1 MEKKDHTQVHSN
13 LFSSA
18 RWHYLNAIIRNRLFT
33 YLEECAI
40 FKLLNKVSIL
50 LIIWFLKCSACS
62 IQSTATGS
70 VESFDVA
77 GATSPTGGTFIDF
90 TWRQAKVAPNL
101 KFIST
106 FFPDS
111 AASHFRQLS
120 EQTAL
125 DAKLTASSPVVCGNF
140 VTAQF
145 PRRNSPKIE
154 GA

>member
-106 FFPDS
+106 FFSRFGRITFPETFGADGTWRQVDGVES
-111 AASHFRQLS
+111 RCLRQLCHC
-120 EQTAL
+120 AI
-125 DAKLTASSPVVCGNF
+125 SS
-140 VTAQF
+140 
-145 PRRNSPKIE
+145 
-154 GA
+154 